1 MRLKV
6 KIFYSEL
13 LVDIM
18 QHIIV
23 NLRKTLRQCLRVV
36 AKKPNPVFF

>member
-13 LVDIM
+13 LVDITR
-18 QHIIV
+18 HIIV

-36 AKKPNPVFF
+36 AKKPNPAFF